1 MTGPVSIPCGTFRCD
16 KDTVLYAVLSS
27 VKYLL
32 NSGQLR
38 KKSMWNKICKVLEGK
53 WHIMTDAQCEGR
65 RKSFW
70 GFPRGLKNVHDYN
83 KKSGRNLKYYPY
95 DKKSWLSWL
104 KSQTLHVFSGSF
116 KAFHC
121 KWNCNTNKI

>member
-53 WHIMTDAQCEGR
+53 GHMHNV
-65 RKSFW
+65 
-70 GFPRGLKNVHDYN
+70 RGVENPFEDFLGD
-83 KKSGRNLKYYPY
+83 
-95 DKKSWLSWL
+95 
-104 KSQTLHVFSGSF
+104 
-116 KAFHC
+116 
-121 KWNCNTNKI
+121 